1 MESIITGIVVKR
13 TDVDDFDQV
22 ITLIT
27 PDEIISFI
35 ALGVR
40 KITSKNRVAL
50 QLGNVIEAE
59 IFRARLN
66 GKLSKLK
73 RAVLIK
79 QVDIKESDNANVLL
93 EMIKYLSKIKKS
105 NMNLFASIVKSL
117 DALGKDSNHQVKTF
131 LVASLLEN
139 FGLKQNFNCCVECG
153 RVDLIDDFRFFKG
166 GFLCKHH
173 AYKSRPLE
181 ELKAFKNLKD
191 LDKYKDIDPIIN
203 KKIFKE
209 LTLFIKD
216 NEFI

>member
-1 MESIITGIVVKR
+1 MESIITGVVVKR
-13 TDVDDFDQV
+13 IDVDDFDQV

-27 PDEIISFI
+27 PKEVLSFI

-73 RAVLIK
+73 RAVLVK
-79 QVDIKESDNANVLL
+79 QVDIKEGDNANVLL
-93 EMIKYLSKIKKS
+93 EMIRYLSKVKRSTNELFSSIIKS
-105 NMNLFASIVKSL
+105 FDNLGQDF
-117 DALGKDSNHQVKTF
+117 NHQVKTF
-131 LVASLLEN
+131 LVASTLHV
-139 FGLKQNFNCCVECG
+139 FGLEQNYHSCVECD
-153 RVDLIDDFRFFKG
+153 RNDLIDDFRFFKG

-173 AYKSRPLE
+173 SYKSRSLE
-181 ELKAFKNLKD
+181 ELKAFQNLNN
-191 LDKYKDIDPIIN
+191 LEKYKDTSPLIN
-203 KKIFKE
+203 KKIFRE

>member
-1 MESIITGIVVKR
+1 MESIITGVVVKR
-13 TDVDDFDQV
+13 IDVDDFDQV

-27 PDEIISFI
+27 PKEVLSFI

-73 RAVLIK
+73 RAVLVK
-79 QVDIKESDNANVLL
+79 QVDIKEGDNANVLL
-93 EMIKYLSKIKKS
+93 EMIRYLSKVKRSTNELFSSIIKS
-105 NMNLFASIVKSL
+105 FDNLGQDF
-117 DALGKDSNHQVKTF
+117 NHQVKTF
-131 LVASLLEN
+131 LVASTLHV
-139 FGLKQNFNCCVECG
+139 FGLEQNYHSCVECD
-153 RVDLIDDFRFFKG
+153 RNDLIDDFRFFKG

-173 AYKSRPLE
+173 SYKSRSLE
-181 ELKAFKNLKD
+181 ELKAFQNLNN
-191 LDKYKDIDPIIN
+191 LEKYKDTSPLIN
-203 KKIFKE
+203 KKIFSE

>member
-13 TDVDDFDQV
+13 TDIDDFDQIV
-22 ITLIT
+22 TLIT
-27 PDEIISFI
+27 PDEVISFI

-105 NMNLFASIVKSL
+105 NITLFSSIVKSL
-117 DALGKDSNHQVKTF
+117 DTLGKDFNHQVKTF
-131 LVASLLEN
+131 LVAALLES
-139 FGLKQNFNCCVECG
+139 FGLKQNYSCCVECG
-153 RVDLIDDFRFFKG
+153 RKDLIDDFRFFKG

-173 AYKSRPLE
+173 VYKNRTLE

-191 LDKYKDIDPIIN
+191 LDKYKDTDPVIN